1 MKPSTSGILGI
12 FYRILLIL
20 GLALV
25 LFLAGGTIYGLIFRN
40 SHPVYTI
47 PVPSVPA
54 SAVSQGQSIPVRD
67 GVFTGIGRLRVVTAD
82 KPPVT
87 VIISIAFPYTPEDRP
102 FTEELASKIP
112 DFRRVI
118 SEYFGA
124 HTAEDLQEID
134 EGTIKAELLR
144 RYNRLLHLGTIEILY
159 FNDFM
164 LIE

>member
-1 MKPSTSGILGI
+1 MKLQTSGILGI

-40 SHPVYTI
+40 SHPVYTV
-47 PVPSVPA
+47 PVPAAPA
-54 SAVSQGQSIPVRD
+54 ISQGQNIPVRD
-67 GVFTGIGRLRVVTAD
+67 GIFTGIGRLRVVTAD

-87 VIISIAFPYTPEDRP
+87 IVISIAFPYTPEDRP
-102 FTEELASKIP
+102 FTEELASKVP
-112 DFRRVI
+112 DFRKAV

-124 HTAEDLQEID
+124 HTAADLQELD
-134 EGTIKAELLR
+134 EGTIKAELLH
-144 RYNRLLHLGTIEILY
+144 RYNRLLHLGSIETLY